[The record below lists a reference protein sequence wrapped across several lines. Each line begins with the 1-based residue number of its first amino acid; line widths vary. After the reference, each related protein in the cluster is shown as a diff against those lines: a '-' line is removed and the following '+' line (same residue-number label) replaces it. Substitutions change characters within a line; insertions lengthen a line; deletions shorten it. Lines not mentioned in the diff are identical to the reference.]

1 MKNSNFR
8 FNKSLNKESVDLD
21 MMAKIREEGLSR
33 SQIAP
38 TLSYIT
44 EVIGP
49 RLTGTKALKRA
60 NVWIAETMTKWGMS
74 NAHLEQWGPFGRGWQ
89 IEKFTIEMQSPN
101 PFPLIAV
108 PKAWSPSV
116 RAKSDLVFVNAA
128 SAEDLSAYKGKLK
141 GKIVLDGDVRALT
154 AHFDPQGNRMT
165 DEELERL
172 SSATPAPRQGGR
184 PGGAAGGGGAFNPN
198 NPNLTDEQRRRIAA
212 AQLGPA
218 KMQFYR
224 EEGVAAVLDAA
235 RGDGGTVFV
244 QQASVATGK
253 SEKRVPAQSFEAR
266 GRIVPQ
272 ISLAAEHYNRLI
284 RMVQAG
290 ESVTLALDLKA
301 QEEIP
306 DKGMVSNTIAEI
318 PGTDKKDEVV
328 MCGGHLDSWHGGTG
342 ATDDACGVAVG
353 MEALRIL
360 KAIGAQ
366 PRRTIRFAAWT
377 GEEQGIFGS
386 AGYVTAHFGTKDKPT
401 AEHAN
406 LAGYFNLD
414 NGTGKVRGVWCQEN
428 EAVMPLFA
436 EWLKP
441 FADLGAKTVTARR
454 TGGTDHLSFDA
465 VGLPGFQFIQDT
477 IEYDT
482 RTHHSNMDTFDRI
495 QIEDLKQAAVL
506 MAAFLYDTAMREE
519 KLPRKA

>member
-1 MKNSNFR
+1 MKHRTFR
-8 FNKSLNKESVDLD
+8 FNNSTETIDLD

-38 TLSYIT
+38 TLSYLT

-49 RLTGTKALKRA
+49 RLTGSNALKRA
-60 NVWIAETMTKWGMS
+60 NLWVADTMTKWGMA
-74 NAHLEQWGPFGRGWQ
+74 NAHLEQWGPFGRGWKM
-89 IEKFTIEMQSPN
+89 EKFVIEMQSAN
-101 PFPLIAV
+101 PFALIAV

-116 RAKSDLVFVNAA
+116 RAKASLVAVNVASEADLAH
-128 SAEDLSAYKGKLK
+128 YKGKLR
-141 GKIVLDGDVRALT
+141 GKIVLDSSLRPLA
-154 AHFDPQGNRMT
+154 AHFDPQGERWTEAALETLSNAASAPPANRQ
-165 DEELERL
+165 RNPPV
-172 SSATPAPRQGGR
+172 AT
-184 PGGAAGGGGAFNPN
+184 GGAPMT
-198 NPNLTDEQRRRIAA
+198 PEMRQRVAVF
-212 AQLGPA
+212 QLGPL

-224 EEGVAAVLDAA
+224 EEGVVAVLDAA

-244 QQASVATGK
+244 QQASVATNTKKG
-253 SEKRVPAQSFEAR
+253 EERVSPQSFKAK

-272 ISLAAEHYNRLI
+272 IAVAAEHYNRLL
-284 RMVQAG
+284 RMVEAG
-290 ESVTLALDLKA
+290 ENVQLLIDLKA
-301 QEEIP
+301 QDEVP
-306 DKGMVSNTIAEI
+306 DKGMVSNTVAEI

-360 KAIGAQ
+360 KTLGVE

-386 AGYVTAHFGTKDKPT
+386 SAYVAAHFGTKDKPT
-401 AEHAN
+401 SENAN
-406 LAGYFNLD
+406 LSAYFNLD

-428 EAVMPLFA
+428 EAVMPLFK
-436 EWLKP
+436 EWLAP
-441 FADLGAKTVTARR
+441 FNDLGAKTVTRRR

-465 VGLPGFQFIQDT
+465 AGIPGFQFIQDT

-482 RTHHSNMDTFDRI
+482 RTHHSNMDTFDRV
-495 QIEDLKQAAVL
+495 QLEDMKQAAVL
-506 MAAFLYDTAMREE
+506 MAAFLYNTAMREE
-519 KLPRKA
+519 KLPRKP

>member
-1 MKNSNFR
+1 MPTMKHRTFR
-8 FNKSLNKESVDLD
+8 FNNATETIDLD
-21 MMAKIREEGLSR
+21 MMAKIREEGLNR

-49 RLTGTKALKRA
+49 RLTGSSALKRA
-60 NVWIAETMTKWGMS
+60 NLWVADTMTKWGMA
-74 NAHLEQWGPFGRGWQ
+74 NAHLEPWGPFGRGWK
-89 IEKFTIEMQSPN
+89 IDKFSIEMQSSN
-101 PFPLIAV
+101 PFPIIAV
-108 PKAWSPSV
+108 PKAWSPAV
-116 RAKSDLVFVNAA
+116 RVKANLVAVNVASEADLAN
-128 SAEDLSAYKGKLK
+128 YKGKLK
-141 GKIVLDGDVRALT
+141 GKIVLDGAMRPLT
-154 AHFDPQGNRMT
+154 AHFDAQGNRMS
-165 DEELERL
+165 DVELDAL
-172 SSATPAPRQGGR
+172 SSAAAAPNR
-184 PGGAAGGGGAFNPN
+184 PRNPN
-198 NPNLTDEQRRRIAA
+198 TPPTDAPMTEEMRRRMAA
-212 AQLGPA
+212 FQLGPL

-224 EEGVAAVLDAA
+224 EEGVAVVLDAA

-244 QQASVATGK
+244 QQASVATNTKNK
-253 SEKRVPAQSFEAR
+253 SEKRAAPQSFEAR

-272 ISLAAEHYNRLI
+272 IAVAAEHYNRLL
-284 RMVQAG
+284 RMVEAG
-290 ESVTLALDLKA
+290 ESVQLTIDLRA
-301 QEEIP
+301 SDEVP

-360 KAIGAQ
+360 KTLGVQ

-386 AGYVTAHFGTKDKPT
+386 SAYVTAHFGTKDKPT

-428 EAVMPLFA
+428 EAVMPLFK
-436 EWLKP
+436 EWLAP
-441 FADLGAKTVTARR
+441 FNDLGAKTVTRRR

-465 VGLPGFQFIQDT
+465 AGIPGFQFIQDT
-477 IEYDT
+477 IEYDS

-495 QIEDLKQAAVL
+495 QIEDMKQAAVL
-506 MAAFLYDTAMREE
+506 MAAFLYNTAMREE
-519 KLPRKA
+519 KLPRKP